1 MGTPIIIA
9 KKTTNTQQDVILHS
23 QFANRHG
30 LIAGATG
37 TGKTVT
43 LKVLAESFS
52 RIGVPVFLADAKGDV
67 SSLAKAGETNPKFEE
82 RIKSLNIDSIPFA
95 ASPVVFWDLFGEQ
108 GHPIRTTVSEI
119 GPLLLSRML
128 NLNDTQEGVLSAVFR
143 IADDQGLLLIDF
155 KDLKAMITYV
165 SEHAADFKAE
175 YGNLSPASL
184 GAIQRNLLALAD
196 QGGDKFFGEPALNI
210 MDFIQTDDQGRGNI
224 NLLAADKLMNTP
236 KLYAT
241 FLLWML
247 SELFEQLPEVGD
259 MDKPKL
265 VFFFDEAHLLFDNA
279 SDALQEK
286 IEQVVRL
293 IRSKGVGI
301 YFVTQN
307 PLDLPESVLGQ
318 LGNRVQHA
326 LRAFTPKDQK
336 AVKTAADTFRA
347 NPEFEVDQAIT
358 ELGVGEALIS
368 CLDEQGIPQIVERAW
383 VMPPYS
389 SFSPITTDERKGLMN
404 QSVVAGIYEKEVDR
418 ESAFEMLQNKVAER
432 QQQAAQ
438 AEQDKVAAKEQ
449 EALAKQQAKEAE
461 ALAKQQ
467 ARQQD
472 LLIKEQQKE
481 AERSAK
487 QREKMTQ
494 DILGTF
500 AKSAARSLGGSTGQK
515 IVRGLLGSL
524 FGKK

>member
-1 MGTPIIIA
+1 
-9 KKTTNTQQDVILHS
+9 
-23 QFANRHG
+23 
-30 LIAGATG
+30 
-37 TGKTVT
+37 
-43 LKVLAESFS
+43 
-52 RIGVPVFLADAKGDV
+52 
-67 SSLAKAGETNPKFEE
+67 
-82 RIKSLNIDSIPFA
+82 
-95 ASPVVFWDLFGEQ
+95 
-108 GHPIRTTVSEI
+108 
-119 GPLLLSRML
+119 ML

-210 MDFIQTDDQGRGNI
+210 MDFIQTDNQGRGNI

-418 ESAFEMLQNKVAER
+418 ESAFEMLKNKIKKR

-472 LLIKEQQKE
+472 LLLKEQQKE

>member
-9 KKTTNTQQDVILHS
+9 KKTTNTQQDVVLHS

-67 SSLAKAGETNPKFEE
+67 SSLAKAGETNPKLEE

-368 CLDEQGIPQIVERAW
+368 CLDEQGTPQIVERAW

-389 SFSPITTDERKGLMN
+389 SFRPITTDERKGLIN

-461 ALAKQQ
+461 VLAKQQ

-472 LLIKEQQKE
+472 LLLKEQQKE

>member
-95 ASPVVFWDLFGEQ
+95 ASSVVFWDLFGEQ

-438 AEQDKVAAKEQ
+438 AEQDKVEAKEQ